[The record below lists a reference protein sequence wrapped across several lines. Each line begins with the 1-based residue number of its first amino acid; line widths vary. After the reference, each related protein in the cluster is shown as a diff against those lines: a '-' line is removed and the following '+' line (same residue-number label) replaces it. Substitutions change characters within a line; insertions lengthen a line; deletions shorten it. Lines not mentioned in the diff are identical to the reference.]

1 MQFPTINKLR
11 QYASLLLLLSSVV
24 LVVVTTTYVI
34 KIGHKASTTMDDVG
48 VIASNANLFLAK
60 QKQVIESP
68 DYQLAIKRN
77 LQFGE
82 AMIATTRLVNTQTI
96 PRIHRAI
103 ESFDVV
109 GQELAK
115 ATQATSR
122 SVNLSLIPEIKRTIQ
137 DTDEAIKDAGDNL
150 DDAFRKLTPE
160 ARVTLESAA
169 KTINSLD
176 TRINDPGITATLNEL
191 SATATQI
198 RQSSE
203 NLQFATVSIKD
214 TLSYAP
220 EVGKNVAKF
229 SRSQNKITWA
239 VTGVRLLKIWF

>member
-1 MQFPTINKLR
+1 MPFPTINKLR
-11 QYASLLLLLSSVV
+11 QYASLLLLLSCLVF
-24 LVVVTTTYVI
+24 VVVATVYAV
-34 KIGHKASTTMDDVG
+34 KIGHKASTTLDDVG
-48 VIASNANLFLAK
+48 VIANNANLFVAR
-60 QKQVIESP
+60 QKQIIESA

-96 PRIHRAI
+96 PRVHRAI
-103 ESFDVV
+103 EQFDIV
-109 GQELAK
+109 GQEIAK

-150 DDAFRKLTPE
+150 DEAFRQLTPQ
-160 ARVTLESAA
+160 ARATLESATT
-169 KTINSLD
+169 TINSIQ
-176 TRINDPGITATLNEL
+176 TRINDPAITTALNEL
-191 SATATQI
+191 AAT
-198 RQSSE
+198 SSE
-203 NLQFATVSIKD
+203 IRASASNLNFATVSIKD

-239 VTGVRLLKIWF
+239 VAAARLLKVWF